1 MKMAYNIFRVEKV
14 KTMSSLG
21 GLYAHHTRKQN
32 VANADPDGP
41 KPKYLWSGRQ
51 DLLSHVRHC
60 LPKDNQGNI
69 KLRKN
74 GVIALDFVLT
84 ASPEF
89 FMNASRDE
97 KIKWA
102 QEAKKW
108 LEKEFGQC
116 VQAVMHLDE
125 KTPHIQGFIVP
136 NNDWVPGSKISA
148 DRYFNP
154 DSLIAYQDSLFAH
167 MQQAGFKLERG
178 LRGSTAVHTTNRQYQ
193 DSLNKAMLGVVAE
206 DKQTLQTQVKAL
218 TNELQITRNEA
229 AVYKAQAA
237 QANYNNKINQLRSV
251 DLQQLA
257 IALGAVKQRERNL
270 YKFDGVDIY
279 ITSEKFNSFKNEDWS
294 GGGAI
299 DFLVKVVGYKTA
311 EAINYLEQK
320 YSTATAQQQ
329 TVVKAVNNAKNVL
342 ATVKST
348 PPAPVPNNWHV
359 VKNYLVNVRALSSEL
374 VDSIAS
380 SGKAYADKFFNFVML
395 NDGNGATL
403 RSTKGK
409 VYKQSRGQRDLTTI
423 SNTASNTSN
432 EVYITE
438 SVIDSLSCLELFNC
452 KQAISTAGTNA
463 ELAIKAIKQVLGAG
477 LTPVMAYDSDEQGQ
491 KVVKNVLAQYA
502 GLKVAKPD
510 GKDFNQDLQAHKQQ
524 KAKEE
529 HQAKLDAAAAD
540 AQERL
545 KKTVAQASTEQVKAK
560 LNTLTNQ
567 TSPPSSK
574 LKLKTGLHS
583 KP

>member
-1 MKMAYNIFRVEKV
+1 
-14 KTMSSLG
+14 
-21 GLYAHHTRKQN
+21 
-32 VANADPDGP
+32 
-41 KPKYLWSGRQ
+41 
-51 DLLSHVRHC
+51 
-60 LPKDNQGNI
+60 LPE

-74 GVIALDFVLT
+74 GVLAMDFVLT

-89 FMNASRDE
+89 FMQATNEQKKEWVLQS
-97 KIKWA
+97 
-102 QEAKKW
+102 KKW

-116 VQAVMHLDE
+116 VQAVLHQDE
-125 KTPHIQGFIVP
+125 KTLHIQGFIVP

-154 DSLIAYQDSLFAH
+154 ESLIAYQDSLFEH
-167 MQQAGFKLERG
+167 MQQAGFKLDRG
-178 LRGSTAVHTTNRQYQ
+178 LKGSTAVHTTNRQYQ
-193 DSLNKAMLGVVAE
+193 DSLNKAMAGEVAD

-218 TNELQITRNEA
+218 SNELQITRNEA

-237 QANYNNKINQLRSV
+237 QANYNNKINELRSV

-257 IALGAVKQRERNL
+257 IDLGAVKQREKNL

-279 ITSEKFNSFKNEDWS
+279 ITPEKFNSFKNEDWF

-299 DFLVKVVGYKTA
+299 DFLVKVAGYRTT

-348 PPAPVPNNWHV
+348 PPTPVSNNWQA
-359 VKNYLVNVRALSSEL
+359 VKQYLVNTRALSSTL

-395 NDGNGATL
+395 NDGTGATL
-403 RSTKGK
+403 RSSRGK

-432 EVYITE
+432 NEVYITE
-438 SVIDSLSCLELFNC
+438 SVIDSLSCIELFNC

-463 ELAIKAIKQVLGAG
+463 ELAIKAIKQVLASG
-477 LTPVMAYDSDEQGQ
+477 LTPVLAYDSDDQGQ
-491 KVVKNVLAQYA
+491 SVVKDVLEQYPD
-502 GLKVAKPD
+502 LKVAKSK

-524 KAKEE
+524 QAKLE
-529 HQAKLDAAAAD
+529 HQEKLDAAAAD

-545 KKTVAQASTEQVKAK
+545 KKTVAQASTEQVQAK

-567 TSPPSSK
+567 PPPPSSK
-574 LKLKTGLHS
+574 SPGLPS

>member
-1 MKMAYNIFRVEKV
+1 
-14 KTMSSLG
+14 
-21 GLYAHHTRKQN
+21 
-32 VANADPDGP
+32 
-41 KPKYLWSGRQ
+41 
-51 DLLSHVRHC
+51 
-60 LPKDNQGNI
+60 
-69 KLRKN
+69 
-74 GVIALDFVLT
+74 
-84 ASPEF
+84 
-89 FMNASRDE
+89 
-97 KIKWA
+97 
-102 QEAKKW
+102 
-108 LEKEFGQC
+108 
-116 VQAVMHLDE
+116 
-125 KTPHIQGFIVP
+125 
-136 NNDWVPGSKISA
+136 
-148 DRYFNP
+148 
-154 DSLIAYQDSLFAH
+154 
-167 MQQAGFKLERG
+167 
-178 LRGSTAVHTTNRQYQ
+178 
-193 DSLNKAMLGVVAE
+193 
-206 DKQTLQTQVKAL
+206 
-218 TNELQITRNEA
+218 
-229 AVYKAQAA
+229 VYKAQAA
-237 QANYNNKINQLRSV
+237 QANYNNKINELRSV

-257 IALGAVKQRERNL
+257 IDLGAVKQREKNL

-279 ITSEKFNSFKNEDWS
+279 ITSEKFNSFKNQEWS

-299 DFLVKVVGYKTA
+299 DFLVKVAGYKTA

-348 PPAPVPNNWHV
+348 PPTPVPNNWQA
-359 VKNYLVNVRALSSEL
+359 VKQYLVHTRALSSTL

-395 NDGNGATL
+395 NDNTGATL

-423 SNTASNTSN
+423 SNTVSNTSN

-463 ELAIKAIKQVLGAG
+463 ELAIKAIKQVLASG
-477 LTPVMAYDSDEQGQ
+477 LTPVLAYDSDEQGQ
-491 KVVKNVLAQYA
+491 KVVKDVLEQYPD
-502 GLKVAKPD
+502 LKVAKPD

-524 KAKEE
+524 QAKEE
-529 HQAKLDAAAAD
+529 HQKKLAD
-540 AQERL
+540 AQADAQARL

-567 TSPPSSK
+567 NILTNQTPLPSSNE
-574 LKLKTGLHS
+574 TGLPS

>member
-14 KTMSSLG
+14 KSMSSLG

-51 DLLSHVRHC
+51 DLLSHVKHC
-60 LPKDNQGNI
+60 LPKDNKGNI

-136 NNDWVPGSKISA
+136 NNDWTPGTKISA

-154 DSLIAYQDSLFAH
+154 ESLIAYQDSLFEH

-193 DSLNKAMLGVVAE
+193 DSLNKAMSGVVAG

-218 TNELQITRNEA
+218 SNELQITKNEA

-257 IALGAVKQRERNL
+257 LSLGAVKLKEKNL
-270 YKFDGVDIY
+270 YKFNDIDIY

-348 PPAPVPNNWHV
+348 PPAPVPNNWQV
-359 VKNYLVNVRALSSEL
+359 VKNYLVNMRALSSEL

-395 NDGNGATL
+395 NDGAGATL

-423 SNTASNTSN
+423 SNTSSNTSN

-438 SVIDSLSCLELFNC
+438 SVIDSLSCIELFNC
-452 KQAISTAGTNA
+452 KQAISTAGANI

-477 LTPVMAYDSDEQGQ
+477 LTPILAYDSDDQGQ
-491 KVVKNVLAQYA
+491 KVVKDVLAQYPD
-502 GLKVAKPD
+502 LKVKVAKSK
-510 GKDFNQDLQAHKQQ
+510 GKDWNEDLQAHKQQ
-524 KAKEE
+524 KVKEE
-529 HQAKLDAAAAD
+529 HQKKLAEAQAE

-545 KKTVAQASTEQVKAK
+545 KKTVAQKSKEQVQAK
-560 LNTLTNQ
+560 LNDLTHNN
-567 TSPPSSK
+567 SSPSSNE
-574 LKLKTGLHS
+574 TGLHS

>member
-32 VANADPDGP
+32 VANANPDGP

-51 DLLSHVRHC
+51 DLLAHTKQC
-60 LPKDNQGNI
+60 LPE

-74 GVIALDFVLT
+74 GVIAMDFVLT

-89 FMNASRDE
+89 FAESTKEQKRE
-97 KIKWA
+97 WVL
-102 QEAKKW
+102 QSKKW

-116 VQAVMHLDE
+116 VQAVLHQDE
-125 KTPHIQGFIVP
+125 KTLHIQGFIVP
-136 NNDWVPGSKISA
+136 NNDWTPGAKISA

-154 DSLIAYQDSLFAH
+154 DSLIAYQDSLFEH
-167 MQQAGFKLERG
+167 MNQAGFKLDRG
-178 LRGSTAVHTTNRQYQ
+178 LKGSTAVHTTNRQYQ
-193 DSLNKAMLGVVAE
+193 DSLNKAMAGEVAD

-237 QANYNNKINQLRSV
+237 QANYNNKINELRSV

-257 IALGAVKQRERNL
+257 IDLGAVKQREKNL

-279 ITSEKFNSFKNEDWS
+279 ITSEKFNSFKNQEWS

-299 DFLVKVVGYKTA
+299 DFLVKVAGYKTA

-348 PPAPVPNNWHV
+348 PPTPVPNNWQA
-359 VKNYLVNVRALSSEL
+359 VKQYLVHTRALSSTL

-395 NDGNGATL
+395 NDNTGATL

-423 SNTASNTSN
+423 SNTVSNTSN

-463 ELAIKAIKQVLGAG
+463 ELAIKAIKQVLASG
-477 LTPVMAYDSDEQGQ
+477 LTPVLAYDSDEQGQ
-491 KVVKNVLAQYA
+491 KVVKDVLEQYPD
-502 GLKVAKPD
+502 LKVAKPD

-524 KAKEE
+524 QAKEE
-529 HQAKLDAAAAD
+529 HQKKLAD
-540 AQERL
+540 AQADAQARL

-567 TSPPSSK
+567 NILTNQTPLPSSNE
-574 LKLKTGLHS
+574 TGLPS